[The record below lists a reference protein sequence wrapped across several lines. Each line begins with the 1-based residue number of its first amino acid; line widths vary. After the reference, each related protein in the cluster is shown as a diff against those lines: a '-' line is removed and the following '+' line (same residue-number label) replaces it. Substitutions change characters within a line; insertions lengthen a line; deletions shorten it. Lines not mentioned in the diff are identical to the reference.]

1 MVTIV
6 QLMSIPCVYVRL
18 TTRDT
23 LLDVRWERLF
33 DDLEAQLARSG
44 QEEFAAE
51 ISDRT
56 RREIAQVQLLDRL
69 RRAVGTPL
77 DLTIDGAGAL
87 QGVVRR
93 VGQGWLLV
101 KVASQPEVVI
111 AAHAILAIRGLPV
124 AAVEPGS
131 IGVVESRLDLG
142 HILRGIAR
150 DRTQMTVVL
159 RNGSSL
165 FGTVD
170 RVGADFV
177 DLAEHALGEPRR
189 ASDVSARRTVPYPA
203 ISVLR
208 AT

>member
-1 MVTIV
+1 M
-6 QLMSIPCVYVRL
+6 M
-18 TTRDT
+18 RDT
-23 LLDVRWERLF
+23 LLAVRWDRLF
-33 DDLEAQLARSG
+33 DDLEAQLARSEH
-44 QEEFAAE
+44 EEFAAE
-51 ISDRT
+51 VSDRT
-56 RREIAQVQLLDRL
+56 RREIAQVHLLDRL

-77 DLTIDGAGAL
+77 DLTIDGAGAVH
-87 QGVVRR
+87 GVVRR

-101 KVASQPEVVI
+101 EVASQPEAVVTG
-111 AAHAILAIRGLPV
+111 HAILAVRGLPV

-131 IGVVESRLDLG
+131 IGVVESRLDFG
-142 HILRGIAR
+142 HIMRGIAR

-159 RNGSSL
+159 RDGSSL

-189 ASDVSARRTVPYPA
+189 VADVSGRRTVPYAA
-203 ISVLR
+203 ICVLR